1 MATFISLLR
10 LTQEG
15 IENIKDSPMR
25 LDNARRAFQAFGG
38 EMKAFYLVMGQYDA
52 VVISQAP
59 DTMSAAK
66 VSLIVGSAGA
76 VKTETLVA
84 FEESEYR
91 EIINALP

>member
-1 MATFISLLR
+1 MPKFITLVKF
-10 LTQEG
+10 TGKG

-38 EMKAFYLVMGQYDA
+38 ELQEFYLVMGQYDA

-59 DTMSAAK
+59 DVTSAAK
-66 VSLIVGSAGA
+66 ASLLIGSAGA

-84 FEESEYR
+84 FEESRYK
-91 EIINALP
+91 EIIDALP